1 MRCCGYVASCLFAV
15 ALLSRV
21 ALAQQPLKQPSNS
34 STNAKAATLDAGTI
48 SGDAYRNNSL
58 TFTYKIPFGWVNRT
72 QEMGEDSND
81 DSTPDST
88 DSKKS
93 IVLLAAFER
102 PPESTGDSVNSAVVI
117 AAEPAAS
124 YPGLRSP
131 EQYFGPLTEL
141 TKAKGLTVVNE
152 PHDFPVGAT
161 QVVRGDFSKPIGK
174 LTMNQSTLVMIEK
187 GYVISFTF
195 IAGSEGEVDEFIA
208 RLKFDRTESSAS
220 SK

>member
-21 ALAQQPLKQPSNS
+21 ALAQQPLKQPSKS

-58 TFTYKIPFGWVNRT
+58 AFSYKIPFGWVDRT
-72 QEMGEDSND
+72 KEMGEDSNG
-81 DSTPDST
+81 DSTPDPT
-88 DSKKS
+88 GSKKS

-117 AAEPAAS
+117 VAEPASS

-131 EQYFGPLTEL
+131 EQYFGPLSEL

-187 GYVISFTF
+187 SYVISFTF
-195 IAGSEGEVDEFIA
+195 IAGSEDEVDEFIA

-220 SK
+220 PK

>member
-1 MRCCGYVASCLFAV
+1 MRCRGYVASCLLAV
-15 ALLSRV
+15 AFLSGV

-34 STNAKAATLDAGTI
+34 STNAKAATLDTGTI

-58 TFTYKIPFGWVNRT
+58 AFSYKIPFGWVDRT
-72 QEMGEDSND
+72 KEMGEDSND

-117 AAEPAAS
+117 AAEAASS

-131 EQYFGPLTEL
+131 EQYFGPLTDL

-152 PHDFPVGAT
+152 PYDFPVGT
-161 QVVRGDFSKPIGK
+161 MQLVRSDFSKLIGK
-174 LTMNQSTLVMIEK
+174 LTMRQSTLVMIEK
-187 GYVISFTF
+187 GYVVSLTF
-195 IAGSEGEVDEFIA
+195 IAGSE
-208 RLKFDRTESSAS
+208 
-220 SK
+220 